1 MFKKNKNSPP
11 LNYNNQAT
19 QTTTKMTNMKKIAAI
34 LILMVTVTA
43 VNAQDVISKFFTKY
57 QNDETFTN
65 VNISSKMFGLFTE
78 MDAETPEDK
87 AVLEAI
93 SKLKGL
99 KILAKQNAR
108 NSRDLY
114 KEALAL
120 IPKNFEELM
129 SVRDKDK
136 DMKFMIQENGGKISE
151 MLMIV
156 GGNEEFMI
164 LSIFGEIDLKQ
175 ISRIGSKMNIKGLE
189 NLDHMDKDS
198 KKTPTDN
205 SRGREN

>member
-1 MFKKNKNSPP
+1 MI
-11 LNYNNQAT
+11 
-19 QTTTKMTNMKKIAAI
+19 NMKKIIAIAI
-34 LILMVTVTA
+34 LMTSLTA

-57 QNDETFTN
+57 QDDETFTN

-78 MDAETPEDK
+78 MEADNPEDK
-87 AVLEAI
+87 EILDAI

-99 KILAKQNAR
+99 KIVAKENAR
-108 NSRDLY
+108 NSRELY
-114 KEALAL
+114 KEALGL

-136 DMKFMIQENGGKISE
+136 DMKFMIQENAGKISE
-151 MLMIV
+151 MLMVV

-175 ISRIGSKMNIKGLE
+175 ISRIGTKMNIKGLE
-189 NLDHMDKDS
+189 NLQKMEKGNKDS
-198 KKTPTDN
+198 GDN
-205 SRGREN
+205 SRGRKN